1 MSFRLGVIGVLALGI
16 IATIS
21 TGHIWLKS
29 YNDNRFD
36 NSHWGYDLYQFW
48 YAGHFFW
55 QGQDPYTSCLTG
67 EQPDYPAYLP
77 LPRGSTRSAKL
88 PRSGQVPILPGSA
101 PLFLILAPLSL
112 APWVEATLCWGVINI
127 FLGVIYVWLLLQL
140 TKSKLFSNP
149 GILLV
154 FVLFSMQGT
163 RQVIELGQNSLLIS
177 VSMFAAWYLQ
187 ERQRPVLAGILLG
200 IAISKYTLAFPIL
213 LYFLYRRWFKAA
225 GAAFLTQFAGLVII
239 ALVSRTDPRQ
249 IIRAYAAMS
258 SLVMQQTQID
268 SIHLMRLSNGPA
280 AYLVLG
286 SISLAMVL
294 GLFLWYNS
302 RSANLRYDSAA
313 GMALVGIVTLWSFI
327 SMYHSRHDMVAG
339 LPLVVLASQCANTT
353 RPKFSLGPWQLKL
366 LYLLTAVILV
376 IWVFPVYVL
385 TGNIVYRYLVT
396 ISNGTASVLLFWL
409 LFNIEVPKL
418 VNSIEL
424 PLRSGNKIA

>member
-1 MSFRLGVIGVLALGI
+1 MVFAGRRVRLV
-16 IATIS
+16 S
-21 TGHIWLKS
+21 CW
-29 YNDNRFD
+29 
-36 NSHWGYDLYQFW
+36 
-48 YAGHFFW
+48 HF
-55 QGQDPYTSCLTG
+55 
-67 EQPDYPAYLP
+67 
-77 LPRGSTRSAKL
+77 
-88 PRSGQVPILPGSA
+88 
-101 PLFLILAPLSL
+101 
-112 APWVEATLCWGVINI
+112 
-127 FLGVIYVWLLLQL
+127 
-140 TKSKLFSNP
+140 
-149 GILLV
+149 
-154 FVLFSMQGT
+154 
-163 RQVIELGQNSLLIS
+163 
-177 VSMFAAWYLQ
+177 
-187 ERQRPVLAGILLG
+187 LG